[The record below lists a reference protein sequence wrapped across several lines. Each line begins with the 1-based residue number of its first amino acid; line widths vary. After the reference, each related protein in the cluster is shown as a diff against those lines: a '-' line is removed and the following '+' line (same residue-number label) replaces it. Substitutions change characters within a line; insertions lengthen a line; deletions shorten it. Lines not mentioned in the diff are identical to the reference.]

1 MIKFRDLDLGIR
13 EPMEVLIL
21 AVTERETK
29 NGKPY
34 VVFQVTD
41 GEKTVDVKKWDCRS
55 VEYEAAVQ
63 RVLSMN
69 IKASMYG
76 SEITYDT
83 DKAVASY
90 THPATD
96 FIQKV
101 PEDITAMLSDVK
113 TRIGTV
119 KDAALREM
127 MQAVLA
133 DYKEKLSYWAAAVSV
148 HHALYGGLLY
158 HMYRMGKNADTQC
171 TIYPDL
177 NRDLLLC
184 GAYLHDIGKLMELET
199 SPLGAVEYTTD
210 GNLLGH
216 AYLGME
222 LVEIYGQKHQVDPQI
237 ILQLKHMIASHHGN
251 LEWGAVTT
259 PKTIEAQMLHFLDM
273 IDSKMYVYEQETED
287 LQPGESSEYIRS
299 MGSLIYKF

>member
-1 MIKFRDLDLGIR
+1 MKIKDLDLGIR
-13 EPMEVLIL
+13 EPLDVLVL
-21 AVTERETK
+21 DVSERETK

-34 VVFQVTD
+34 TVFQVTD
-41 GEKTVDVKKWDCRS
+41 GEKTVDVKKWDCRA
-55 VEYEAAVQ
+55 VEYEIAIGKVIA
-63 RVLSMN
+63 MN
-69 IKASMYG
+69 IKSSIYG
-76 SEITYDT
+76 SETTYDT
-83 DKAVASY
+83 DETRLSNKPV
-90 THPATD
+90 TD

-101 PEDITAMLSDVK
+101 PGDIDSMLHDVK
-113 TRIGTV
+113 SHIMTI
-119 KDAALREM
+119 KDTNLRTM
-127 MQAVLA
+127 MN
-133 DYKEKLSYWAAAVSV
+133 DIISECEEKLSYWAAAVSV

-158 HMYRMGKNADTQC
+158 HMYRMGKNADMQC
-171 TIYPDL
+171 EIYTNL
-177 NRDLLLC
+177 NRDILIC
-184 GAYLHDIGKLMELET
+184 GVYLHDIGKLIELET

-222 LVEIYGQKHQVDPQI
+222 LTEKYGKKHQVSPQI

-273 IDSKMYVYEQETED
+273 IDSKMYVYEQETKD

-299 MGSLIYKF
+299 MESFIYKF